1 MGQKS
6 LFTFFLHRAL
16 LTHLSKILFLTLH
29 SVLWAQ
35 VFLFFPPCTPASI
48 PGPSAFSFMLSFQ
61 QLCSLHA
68 RVRLPSPPPPRGKK
82 GLWLPDV
89 LLAYTD
95 HQKPGLRRWAGLVGT
110 VAGLP
115 VKLWSWGDKP
125 GGSSGS
131 PITNNWVN
139 CTAS

>member
-16 LTHLSKILFLTLH
+16 LTHLSKSLFLTLH

-35 VFLFFPPCTPASI
+35 VFLILSTVYPASI
-48 PGPSAFSFMLSFQ
+48 PGTSAFSHMLSFQ
-61 QLCSLHA
+61 QLCSLQV

-95 HQKPGLRRWAGLVGT
+95 HQKPGLRLWAGLVGT

-115 VKLWSWGDKP
+115 VKLWSWGDEVLSENLEEAP
-125 GGSSGS
+125 APPSL
-131 PITNNWVN
+131 ITG
-139 CTAS
+139 